1 MAKYFLNYFK
11 EKINELTPNL
21 NFRRKNYSK
30 FEKYIN
36 PLQQTKDIF
45 NQRNKFKEKELKE
58 FSILFLI
65 MQNLDI
71 FRKNIEAVSKVNFD
85 SEIMNDLKVKII
97 NYLSEERFFDR
108 KNLNKDD
115 FDNKFGE
122 LIDLVNNNAPVKII
136 CSNKKESEIISIFD
150 EVKNEIEQIE
160 LRKKIESLEDKV
172 SMNLDEKLYSEL
184 VSLRNQLK
192 SG

>member
-1 MAKYFLNYFK
+1 M
-11 EKINELTPNL
+11 I
-21 NFRRKNYSK
+21 S
-30 FEKYIN
+30 
-36 PLQQTKDIF
+36 
-45 NQRNKFKEKELKE
+45 
-58 FSILFLI
+58 
-65 MQNLDI
+65 
-71 FRKNIEAVSKVNFD
+71 SKVKGQLSKKEGKGGAISQTLLALSPVKKKSFFAEALTGKD
-85 SEIMNDLKVKII
+85 AGTVQREALASLGMTEDDLKKLYDKRKKIYSLADFKI
-97 NYLSEERFFDR
+97 DCNN
-108 KNLNKDD
+108 KNKDD

-184 VSLRNQLK
+184 ISLRNQLK
-192 SG
+192 SR

>member
-1 MAKYFLNYFK
+1 
-11 EKINELTPNL
+11 
-21 NFRRKNYSK
+21 
-30 FEKYIN
+30 
-36 PLQQTKDIF
+36 
-45 NQRNKFKEKELKE
+45 
-58 FSILFLI
+58 

>member
-1 MAKYFLNYFK
+1 MH
-11 EKINELTPNL
+11 
-21 NFRRKNYSK
+21 
-30 FEKYIN
+30 
-36 PLQQTKDIF
+36 
-45 NQRNKFKEKELKE
+45 
-58 FSILFLI
+58 
-65 MQNLDI
+65 NLDI
-71 FRKNIEAVSKVNFD
+71 FRKNIETVSKVNFD